1 MTSDPIHDLIHAQL
15 ADTGRFLS
23 DLIRFPS
30 TSGREH
36 DAMFFLDRIF
46 KAYGFKVEQI
56 ALSNTLRQDP
66 DYSNP
71 IPDIDYDGRFNL
83 RVTMSG
89 AGGGKTVLF
98 NSHTDVV
105 PPSVDQPDPWTPR
118 LENGILYGR
127 GACDAKGQVA
137 TILLV
142 LRTLKALKV
151 KLRGSVIAHLVNEEE
166 NGGNG
171 TLAMAR
177 KGEKADACVVL
188 EPTDRRVFTSIRGA
202 VWFRLVF
209 SGRAGHSG
217 QAGVTRSALLMARDA
232 MAILEA
238 YHADL
243 LKRSRGLPLF
253 DVYPNPMPLTFG
265 HLEAGNW
272 PASAPSR
279 AVMEGVLGLLPNV
292 TKEQVCAEMKAVLA
306 KGGDEFFA
314 ANTALSF
321 MYRHDSS
328 VIDPSSD
335 FTQLLL
341 RASNTVGVPAEIAAM
356 TASCDAWFYN
366 NQLGIPSVVYGPGSL
381 KVAHSKDEQIALD
394 EIAKAAET
402 LVRFILDYCGTSS

>member
-1 MTSDPIHDLIHAQL
+1 MTSDRIHDLIYGQL
-15 ADTGRFLS
+15 PDIATVLG

-36 DAMFFLDRIF
+36 DAMLFLDRTL
-46 KAYGFKVEQI
+46 KADGFQVEPV
-56 ALSNTLRQDP
+56 ALSNSLRQDP

-71 IPDIDYDGRFNL
+71 IPDIGYDGRFNL
-83 RVTMSG
+83 RVSLPG
-89 AGGGKTVLF
+89 VGGGKTVLL

-105 PPSVDQPDPWTPR
+105 PPSVDQPDPWNPR
-118 LENGILYGR
+118 LENGILFGR

-177 KGEKADACVVL
+177 RGEKADACVVL
-188 EPTDRRVFTSIRGA
+188 EPTDGRVFTSIRGA

-292 TKEQVCAEMKAVLA
+292 TKEQVCAEIKAALA
-306 KGGDEFFA
+306 KGGDEFFS
-314 ANTALSF
+314 ANTSLSF
-321 MYRHDSS
+321 LYRHDSS
-328 VIDPSSD
+328 VIDPQSELP
-335 FTQLLL
+335 QILLQS
-341 RASNTVGVPAEIAAM
+341 AKVTGVPAEISAM

-366 NQLGIPSVVYGPGSL
+366 NLLGIPTVVYGPGSL

-394 EIAKAAET
+394 HIAQAAET
-402 LVRFILDYCGTSS
+402 LVRFILDYCGKTS

>member
-1 MTSDPIHDLIHAQL
+1 MTSDRIHDMVRTQL
-15 ADTGRFLS
+15 PDIGKVLG

-30 TSGREH
+30 TSGREQ
-36 DAMFFLDRIF
+36 DAMAFLDRLL
-46 KAYGFKVEQI
+46 KADGFQVEQV
-56 ALSNTLRQDP
+56 ALSNALRQDP

-71 IPDIDYDGRFNL
+71 IPDINYDGRFNL
-83 RVTMSG
+83 RVSLPG
-89 AGGGKTVLF
+89 SGGGKTVLF
-98 NSHTDVV
+98 NGHTDVV

-118 LENGILYGR
+118 LENGVLFGR

-142 LRTLKALKV
+142 LRTLKSLNI
-151 KLRGSVIAHLVNEEE
+151 KLRGSVLAHLVNEEE

-253 DVYPNPMPLTFG
+253 DVYPNPMPITFG

-292 TKEQVCAEMKAVLA
+292 TKEQVCAEMKAALA

-314 ANTALSF
+314 ANTALTF

-328 VIDPSSD
+328 VIDPCAD
-335 FTQLLL
+335 FSPALI
-341 RASNTVGVPAEIAAM
+341 RAAQAAGVPAEIAAM

-366 NQLGIPSVVYGPGSL
+366 NQLGIPTVVYGPGSL

-394 EIAKAAET
+394 EIAGAAET

>member
-15 ADTGRFLS
+15 AGTGTILS

-36 DAMFFLDRIF
+36 DAMLFLDRIL
-46 KAYGFKVEQI
+46 KADGFKVEQI
-56 ALSNTLRQDP
+56 ALSNTLRLDP

-71 IPDIDYDGRFNL
+71 IPNIDYDGRFNL
-83 RVTMSG
+83 RVTMPG

-118 LENGILYGR
+118 IENGILYGR

-202 VWFRLVF
+202 VWFRLIF

-232 MAILEA
+232 MAILET

-292 TKEQVCAEMKAVLA
+292 TKEQVCAEMQAVLA

-328 VIDPSSD
+328 VIDPNSD
-335 FTQLLL
+335 FTQILL
-341 RASNTVGVPAEIAAM
+341 RASKTAGVPAEIAAM

-366 NQLGIPSVVYGPGSL
+366 NLLGIPTVVYGPGSL

>member
-1 MTSDPIHDLIHAQL
+1 MSGDRIREVIQKLLPAAVQEL
-15 ADTGRFLS
+15 G

-36 DAMFFLDRIF
+36 EAMVFLRGRL
-46 KAYGFKVEQI
+46 KEEGFTVEPVPL
-56 ALSNTLRQDP
+56 ANSLRADP
-66 DYSNP
+66 DYSDP
-71 IPDIDYDGRFNL
+71 IPDIEYDGRFNL
-83 RVTMSG
+83 RVSMPGS
-89 AGGGKTVLF
+89 GGGRTLVM
-98 NSHTDVV
+98 NGHTDVV

-118 LENGILYGR
+118 IENGLLYGR

-137 TILLV
+137 TLLLT
-142 LRTLKALKV
+142 LRALRAMSI

-177 KGEKADACVVL
+177 RGEKADACVVL

-232 MAILEA
+232 IAMLEA
-238 YHADL
+238 YHAEL
-243 LKRSRGLPLF
+243 LKRSRGMPLF
-253 DVYPNPMPLTFG
+253 DVYPNPMPITFG
-265 HLEAGNW
+265 RLEAGNW

-279 AVMEGVLGLLPNV
+279 AVLEGVLGLLPNV
-292 TKEQVCAEMKAVLA
+292 TKEQVCTEMKVALER
-306 KGGDEFFA
+306 GGDEFFA

-321 MYRHDSS
+321 LYRHDSS
-328 VIDPSSD
+328 VIDPQSE
-335 FTQLLL
+335 FPQALL
-341 RASNTVGVPAEIAAM
+341 RAAQAAGAPADIAAM

-366 NQLGIPSVVYGPGSL
+366 NQLNIPTVVYGPGSL
-381 KVAHSKDEQIALD
+381 KVAHSKDEHIAVD
-394 EIAKAAET
+394 EMGKAAET
-402 LVRFILDYCGTSS
+402 LVRFILDYCGVAT